1 MSVVAFATTTSTCGR
16 NVSNYGPRMKTRCLK
31 LWPKFEN
38 KMLRLV
44 AQLWKK
50 KVGPLVLQE
59 TRGGTSQPI
68 EGAQNK
74 ILEMMVSQN
83 WTSLIM
89 NGGYYHLMKWWFPKP
104 KLHKQWMVGDEKMV
118 PPEQRSTSMK
128 LGPIRR
134 RSEAQRKCLNWIFQ
148 FLIEIVSHL
157 LMEFEGLLGLVS
169 HDNRSKMEESVDWGN
184 RLTQKR
190 VMRLVRRR
198 RSNRF
203 GRTIE

>member
-1 MSVVAFATTTSTCGR
+1 MIVVDLGRQEQAQAVCFSTRIVLQKVSTFPMSVVAFATTTSTCGR
-16 NVSNYGPRMKTRCLK
+16 NVSNYGPSMKTRCLK

-104 KLHKQWMVGDEKMV
+104 KLHKQWMVG
-118 PPEQRSTSMK
+118 
-128 LGPIRR
+128 
-134 RSEAQRKCLNWIFQ
+134 WF
-148 FLIEIVSHL
+148 HL
-157 LMEFEGLLGLVS
+157 SSGQLQWSLVQWGEGLKHKGKV
-169 HDNRSKMEESVDWGN
+169 
-184 RLTQKR
+184 
-190 VMRLVRRR
+190 
-198 RSNRF
+198 
-203 GRTIE
+203 